1 MDAQLRKS
9 YRLKNLEKEKAY
21 NLDWNRKNRVR
32 LRETNRNYIKQERVK
47 QRRKKNYLLR
57 EYNLTVEQYN
67 QMFVDQG
74 GLCAICDKNL
84 RLVVDHCHLTGKIRG
99 LLCDRCN
106 RGLGYFKDNP
116 KALLNASKYILRI
129 RQPAPQGS

>member
-9 YRLKNLEKEKAY
+9 YRLKNFE
-21 NLDWNRKNRVR
+21 
-32 LRETNRNYIKQERVK
+32 
-47 QRRKKNYLLR
+47 
-57 EYNLTVEQYN
+57 
-67 QMFVDQG
+67 
-74 GLCAICDKNL
+74 
-84 RLVVDHCHLTGKIRG
+84 VDHCHLTGKIRG

-106 RGLGYFKDNP
+106 RGLGYFKDNS